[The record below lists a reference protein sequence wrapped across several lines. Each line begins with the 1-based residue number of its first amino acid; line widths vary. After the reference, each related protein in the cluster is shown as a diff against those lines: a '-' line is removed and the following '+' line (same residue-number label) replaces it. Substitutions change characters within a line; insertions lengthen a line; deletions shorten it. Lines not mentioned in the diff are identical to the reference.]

1 MQTLDLLS
9 NLQHRISQH
18 KHSCS
23 SVVTTMLASSIWER
37 FLTTDKWPRP
47 RIGCHPQ
54 HQALTTQTDKT
65 EEAAQR
71 LKLLLPCPFLLA
83 LPLLYR
89 TRCREQWLDTCDPHA
104 VINYKRERWMVKN
117 SLLRDPNT
125 LYLEIGLRSDSWV
138 LTVMGRRNTDRPHL
152 LFINTN
158 PLRPK

>member
-104 VINYKRERWMVKN
+104 VINYKCERWMVKN
-117 SLLRDPNT
+117 FFTQRSKHTLPGNRSPFRQLSPNSDGKT
-125 LYLEIGLRSDSWV
+125 QHWQAASALYKHKPAA
-138 LTVMGRRNTDRPHL
+138 T
-152 LFINTN
+152 
-158 PLRPK
+158 